1 MHSTLY
7 YSIQYATEKSKKF
20 HSLIIGKDKKWY
32 NTWDDWCLIPS
43 SRPLINPPAPKTK
56 FVDIPGRDGVLD
68 LSEIVNPYTVYGNRT
83 GSIEFIVVN
92 RNMDA
97 YYNELTDNQRENFTA
112 TWYSVYSNILSFL
125 QGKSGL
131 QCMLVDDLN
140 FYYEGRI
147 SVNSW
152 KSSESWST
160 ITLDYNV
167 KPYKMRMNT
176 SLEPWLWNPFSFVD
190 GVIRYANS
198 EPVAK
203 NGTKVVT
210 IVGDA
215 IRETPWII
223 ATEDMTVTF
232 KGRQYPIKKN
242 TSYKAIPHPLGN
254 PSEQGYYDRV
264 VAQDGTV
271 SYVKSVDTKVQ
282 TDETTGRPSKTYY
295 QGVGMQVPDIVIVE
309 GENKLTFT
317 GGSKA
322 GEVSVEYRGGSL

>member
-1 MHSTLY
+1 MYSTMADAITNA
-7 YSIQYATEKSKKF
+7 SAKSRRF
-20 HSLIIGKDKKWY
+20 HSLIIGKDSKWY
-32 NTWDDWCLIPS
+32 NTWDDWYLIPS

-68 LSEIVNPYTVYGNRT
+68 LSEIVNPYTVFGNRT
-83 GSIEFIVVN
+83 GSQEFVVIN

-97 YYNELTDNQRENFTA
+97 YYIELTDAQREMFSWS
-112 TWYSVYSNILSFL
+112 WYNAYSTIMAFL
-125 QGKSGL
+125 QGKAGL
-131 QCMLVDDLN
+131 KAVLLDDLN

-152 KSSESWST
+152 KSDENWST
-160 ITLDYNV
+160 IVFDYNV
-167 KPYKMRMNT
+167 EPYKKRMST
-176 SLEPWLWNPFSFVD
+176 SIEPWKWNPFNFET

-223 ATEDMTVTF
+223 ATQDMTVTF
-232 KGRQYPIKKN
+232 NGRQYPVKKN
-242 TSYKAIPHPLGN
+242 KSYRAILHPLGN
-254 PSEQGYYDRV
+254 PSQQGYYERV
-264 VAQDGTV
+264 TAQDGTV
-271 SYVKSVDTKVQ
+271 SYVKSIDTKVQ
-282 TDETTGRPSKTYY
+282 TDETTGRPSKNYY